1 MYIKDPDAVLDYS
14 WDWSAWLAD
23 AETISSHVV
32 TVDSGITK
40 DSDSESAGIV
50 TAWLS
55 GGTVGTMYEVACRV
69 TTNLGR
75 TDESTMDIRI
85 EER

>member
-1 MYIKDPDAVLDYS
+1 MKKDPNAVLDYS

-23 AETISSHVV
+23 GETITTADVIAPTGL
-32 TVDSGITK
+32 TVDSVAHDGT
-40 DSDSESAGIV
+40 GV

-55 GGTVGTMYEVACRV
+55 GGTSGNQHRVVCRV
-69 TTNLGR
+69 VTSASR
-75 TDESTMDIRI
+75 TDDRSITLVI